1 MVIDGGNNDPNGYST
16 NSFIYFTYWKKNK
29 NVLTKRRLP
38 FPSDG
43 SIALTS
49 LFAVGTGSIAANLE
63 QVPNQ
68 PMVFKVIKF
77 IL

>member
-1 MVIDGGNNDPNGYST
+1 
-16 NSFIYFTYWKKNK
+16 
-29 NVLTKRRLP
+29 LP